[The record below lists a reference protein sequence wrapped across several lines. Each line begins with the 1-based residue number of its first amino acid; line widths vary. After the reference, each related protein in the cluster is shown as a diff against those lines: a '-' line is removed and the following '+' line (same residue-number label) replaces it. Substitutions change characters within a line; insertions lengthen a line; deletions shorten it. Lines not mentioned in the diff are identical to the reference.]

1 MRVIGIDLG
10 FITTGF
16 SIVEKREGKIF
27 LLDCGLLSMSSSQSV
42 SYRIGYFYDFF
53 EKKLINAQIQVI
65 SVETPFLGKNVQAF
79 LKLGYLRGLLYLL
92 ANKHNLEILEFSPR
106 EVKLSITGFGGAE
119 KDQIARVLMR
129 LFPGFQM
136 PKKLD
141 LTDAMAVSLC
151 GLWSNSFKK

>member
-10 FITTGF
+10 FVTTGF

-27 LLDCGLLSMSSSQSV
+27 LLDFGLLSMSSSQSV
-42 SYRIGYFYDFF
+42 SYRIGCFYDFF
-53 EKKLINAQIQVI
+53 DQKLIEGQIQVI
-65 SVETPFLGKNVQAF
+65 SLETPFLGKNVQSF

-92 ANKHNLEILEFSPR
+92 ANKHNLDIVEFSPR

-129 LFPGFQM
+129 LFPGLQM

-151 GLWSNSFKK
+151 GLWNSSFKK